1 MKKKANSSLYKN
13 RFQLSTLY
21 LPQKEINLNRYLIR
35 QMKKYKVLL
44 NEKSLSNYTI
54 LVDEQYPIGKVNEKG
69 LSIYELNIYSEIENL
84 DLNIELN
91 NQYFGSSEKQK
102 MKNIITLALK
112 DL

>member
-1 MKKKANSSLYKN
+1 M
-13 RFQLSTLY
+13 STLY
-21 LPQKEINLNRYLIR
+21 LPQKEINLNRYLTR
-35 QMKKYKVLL
+35 QLKKYKVLL

-54 LVDEQYPIGKVNEKG
+54 FVNEQYPIGKVDEKG
-69 LSIYELNIYSEIENL
+69 LSIYKLNIYSEIENL

-102 MKNIITLALK
+102 MMNIVTLAIK